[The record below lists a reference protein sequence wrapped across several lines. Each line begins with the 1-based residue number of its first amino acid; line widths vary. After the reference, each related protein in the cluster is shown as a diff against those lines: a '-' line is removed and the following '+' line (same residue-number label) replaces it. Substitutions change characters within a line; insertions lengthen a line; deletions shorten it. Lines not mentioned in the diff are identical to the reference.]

1 MWLID
6 IFFDY
11 LLKITLFFINAF
23 IRGLI
28 ILAEKI
34 FDLVTSLIEYGNS
47 SGASESNQNDAIV
60 GSQRENNYNNN
71 EKTYYGNARF
81 VSQID
86 PNTKFDETINFD
98 KKKIIRL
105 EKKMNEAKML
115 MYIFIAGSVMFVG
128 ISLFFYIDSC
138 DIEGAITVALFAI
151 VSILCSIY
159 QNHRRNKIE
168 MDIDLEFLNK

>member
-11 LLKITLFFINAF
+11 LLKITLFLINAF

-47 SGASESNQNDAIV
+47 SGASECNQNDAIV

-71 EKTYYGNARF
+71 EKTCYGNVRF
-81 VSQID
+81 VSEIV

-98 KKKIIRL
+98 K
-105 EKKMNEAKML
+105 KKMNEAKML

-128 ISLFFYIDSC
+128 ISLFFYIDSR
-138 DIEGAITVALFAI
+138 DIEGAFAVALFAI

>member
-1 MWLID
+1 M
-6 IFFDY
+6 
-11 LLKITLFFINAF
+11 
-23 IRGLI
+23 
-28 ILAEKI
+28 
-34 FDLVTSLIEYGNS
+34 S
-47 SGASESNQNDAIV
+47 
-60 GSQRENNYNNN
+60 SQRENNYNNN

-128 ISLFFYIDSC
+128 ISLFFYIDSR
-138 DIEGAITVALFAI
+138 DIEGAIAVALFAI

>member
-1 MWLID
+1 M
-6 IFFDY
+6 
-11 LLKITLFFINAF
+11 
-23 IRGLI
+23 
-28 ILAEKI
+28 
-34 FDLVTSLIEYGNS
+34 S
-47 SGASESNQNDAIV
+47 
-60 GSQRENNYNNN
+60 SQRENNYNNN
-71 EKTYYGNARF
+71 EKTCYGNARF
-81 VSQID
+81 VSQIV

-128 ISLFFYIDSC
+128 ISLFFYIDSR

>member
-47 SGASESNQNDAIV
+47 SGASECNQNDAIV
-60 GSQRENNYNNN
+60 GSQRENNYNN

-86 PNTKFDETINFD
+86 PNTKFDETINVD

-128 ISLFFYIDSC
+128 ISLFFYIDSR
-138 DIEGAITVALFAI
+138 DIEGAIAVALFAI

>member
-1 MWLID
+1 M
-6 IFFDY
+6 
-11 LLKITLFFINAF
+11 
-23 IRGLI
+23 
-28 ILAEKI
+28 
-34 FDLVTSLIEYGNS
+34 
-47 SGASESNQNDAIV
+47 

-71 EKTYYGNARF
+71 EKTCYGNARF
-81 VSQID
+81 VSQIV

-128 ISLFFYIDSC
+128 ISLFFYIDSR
-138 DIEGAITVALFAI
+138 DIEGAIAVALFAI

>member
-47 SGASESNQNDAIV
+47 SGASECNQNDAIV

-71 EKTYYGNARF
+71 EKTCYGNARF
-81 VSQID
+81 VSQIV
-86 PNTKFDETINFD
+86 PNTKFDETINVD

-128 ISLFFYIDSC
+128 ISLFFYIDSR